1 MAFIVIGGGIVGL
14 SAAWHAAKRGYD
26 VELYEQGA
34 IPQSVSAS
42 ACHNPILLP
51 RYGASYQAQDFS
63 SLAEKSWS
71 QMWHETK
78 WHHNHGAGALV
89 LAQTSPKYLAQQ
101 DLSQLPP
108 SHRSAATMEQSGR
121 PVTWLSRKKLAEKFP
136 FLNLGDRAG
145 AYEFGSAVMLDA
157 ATFIDHLYAQI
168 IQMGVRVYQHT
179 PVHALHLAERQ
190 IHFGDGWYETPDMC
204 LIATGP
210 WFGDLIPA
218 DFLLD
223 HNISYQVNRCETWVL
238 EPPLEEVFNWRQAPI
253 LIDGDIKA
261 QQLMYIPPLGGQG
274 LQVTPLLMPPF
285 VNRHTDMSTAEML
298 HPAVEKRLQNF
309 AKYQHSQTIAS
320 YEIFTE
326 DHRPVILPLSPDWP
340 AYAITGTS
348 GQGFMLAPLLA
359 EIMLDMIEGTQTDR
373 LTCFEA
379 YRS

>member
-1 MAFIVIGGGIVGL
+1 MAFIIIGGGIVGL

-34 IPQSVSAS
+34 IPQSASAS

-63 SLAEKSWS
+63 SMAEQSWS
-71 QMWHETK
+71 QMWQETG
-78 WHHNHGAGALV
+78 WHHNHKAGALV
-89 LAQTSPKYLAQQ
+89 LAKTSPTELAQK
-101 DLSQLPP
+101 DIAHLPP

-121 PVTWLSRKKLAEKFP
+121 PVTWLSQKKLAEKFP
-136 FLNLGDRAG
+136 FLNLQDRAG

-157 ATFIDHLYAQI
+157 AAFIDHLYGQI

-179 PVHALHLAERQ
+179 PVHALHLTERQ
-190 IHFGDGWYETPDMC
+190 IYFGDGWYETPDMC

-218 DFLLD
+218 DFLLNQD
-223 HNISYQVNRCETWVL
+223 MTHQVNRCETWVL

-253 LIDGDIKA
+253 LIDGDIDK
-261 QQLMYIPPLGGQG
+261 QKLMYVPPLGGQG

-285 VNRHTDMSTAEML
+285 MTSHTEMSSAETLETAIENRL
-298 HPAVEKRLQNF
+298 KNF
-309 AKYQHSQTIAS
+309 AKYQQSQTIAS

-326 DHRPVILPLSPDWP
+326 DHRPTILPLSSDWP
-340 AYAITGTS
+340 VYAITGTS

-359 EIMLDMIEGTQTDR
+359 EIMLDMISEDQTDR
-373 LTCFEA
+373 LTSFEA